1 VTSREHVPIG
11 IALAAAAAPLTG
23 ASSWTVLL
31 GGALIVLSDGRR
43 PLVTLILFSALA
55 LIGGVWPGVL
65 LLYVVSA
72 MIGAIAP
79 DLDHP
84 GSRVS
89 RALPP
94 LRWAYV
100 LAFLNPMVWL
110 VVGWKRMQRLGGH
123 RQVSHSLFAIPAA
136 MLLAATATWLAAR
149 LPPVALLDA
158 WLMRRPPDWLAGYPA
173 DWAATAMVALG
184 TGAGYL
190 SHELADACTAAGWRP
205 LAPWSDRKVYL
216 LPALLRIRTPGGRS

>member
-1 VTSREHVPIG
+1 MTSREHVPIG

-23 ASSWTVLL
+23 ASAWTVVL

-43 PLVTLILFSALA
+43 PLLTLCLFSLLA
-55 LIGGVWPGVL
+55 FVGGVWPGVL

-72 MIGAIAP
+72 MVGAIAP

-84 GSRVS
+84 KSRVS

-100 LAFLNPMVWL
+100 FAFLNPLTWL
-110 VVGWKRMQRLGGH
+110 VIGWKRMHRLGGH
-123 RQVSHSLFAIPAA
+123 RQVSHSLFAVPAA
-136 MLLAATATWLAAR
+136 MLLAGTAMWLAAR
-149 LPPVALLDA
+149 LPPMALIDA
-158 WLMRRPPDWLAGYPA
+158 WLMRRPPEWLAGYPA
-173 DWAATAMVALG
+173 DSAATAMVALG

-190 SHELADACTAAGWRP
+190 SHELADACTVGGWRP
-205 LAPWSDRKVYL
+205 FVPWSDRKIHL
-216 LPALLRIRTPGGRS
+216 LPGLLRIRAPGSGS